1 MFCFYFRGALKA
13 TLLTCAFILPVS
25 AQTASDT
32 KIATGTQLSLRDAIT
47 ATLAKNPQLSS
58 FQFRRQAA
66 EGEIQTAAL
75 KPALRVDTTLENV
88 SGSGEYKG
96 TQSAEF
102 TLALSS
108 VIELGNKRD
117 ARTDVATERQQELA
131 AQQQIVEL
139 DLLAEVTRRFIEA
152 AAAQQHLKLQQSTV
166 TLATETAQSI
176 KKRVDVGNTPDAELA
191 RAQAN
196 LSRMTIELR
205 QAELE
210 FEASKFKLAALWA
223 ATEPGF
229 TSISADF
236 TNIGA
241 SASLSDLLNSL
252 VNNPDIQRFAS
263 EARLRDAEI
272 RQALSK
278 RKADVEWSAGV
289 RRLQA
294 SNDSALV
301 VGVSVPL
308 FNGNRAAGEVAT
320 ARANRL
326 GVDNEREVALLQLR
340 AQVLGLYHEREAALF
355 EITSLRNDV
364 IPQLKK
370 AVSLTRAAFDKGR
383 YGYLELSTAQHELL
397 EAEAALIDA
406 TAKAHLLR
414 AEIER
419 LSGTATTTSYS
430 VPTQGVAQ

>member
-1 MFCFYFRGALKA
+1 MFCFHIRGALKA
-13 TLLTCAFILPVS
+13 TLLTCAFILPIS
-25 AQTASDT
+25 AQTATDT
-32 KIATGTQLSLRDAIT
+32 KISAGTQVSLRDAIT

-58 FQFRRQAA
+58 FQFRRQAV

-75 KPALRVDTTLENV
+75 KPALRVDTTLENIA
-88 SGSGEYKG
+88 GSGEYKG

-196 LSRMTIELR
+196 LSRMAIELR

-252 VNNPDIQRFAS
+252 ANNPDIQRFAS

-278 RKADVEWSAGV
+278 RNADVEWSAGV

>member
-1 MFCFYFRGALKA
+1 MFCFHIRGALKA
-13 TLLTCAFILPVS
+13 TLLTCAFILPIS
-25 AQTASDT
+25 AQTATDT

-58 FQFRRQAA
+58 FQFRRQVV

-88 SGSGEYKG
+88 AGSGEYKG

-152 AAAQQHLKLQQSTV
+152 AAAQQHLKLQQTTV

-196 LSRMTIELR
+196 LSRMAIELR

-229 TSISADF
+229 ASISADF

-252 VNNPDIQRFAS
+252 ANNPDIQRFAS

-326 GVDNEREVALLQLR
+326 GVDNEREVALLHLR

-355 EITSLRNDV
+355 EITSLRTDV